1 MASTSYDN
9 TIKLFS
15 CVNSAGALISPTN
28 WAAPHVIRHNTTTGR
43 WVTVFKARFAPR
55 DAALAVGDMNRPIAI
70 FNLPSL
76 AAAPSN
82 GAAAAAAAAGT
93 SAAAAAAS
101 PAASRAAA
109 SSSPVG
115 FAKGV
120 GVAAPVPAPVLSLK
134 HPEFVTS
141 IPAAIAWHPTR
152 VQVAGCTSSGRLYVY
167 GRG

>member
-28 WAAPHVIRHNTTTGR
+28 WAAPHIIHHNNTTGR
-43 WVTVFKARFAPR
+43 WVTVFKSRFSPR
-55 DAALAVGDMNRPIAI
+55 DAALAIGNMSRPIDI
-70 FNLPSL
+70 FNLPPI

-82 GAAAAAAAAGT
+82 GTAAAAAGAGAT
-93 SAAAAAAS
+93 AAAGAS
-101 PAASRAAA
+101 ESR
-109 SSSPVG
+109 VG